1 MSDLPR
7 GTNDDAQQSSMNP
20 PNFRQELD
28 AILMRRDPVAL
39 RAFLVERGQ
48 WDEDT
53 TMDPEV
59 AMWMMLAA
67 SPKHAQYHA
76 EAKRW
81 LTTHGRGE
89 DAAAIGGD
97 QPASASPP
105 RRAKPQHKRPP
116 QHPSGGESPR
126 G

>member
-1 MSDLPR
+1 MSNQSGGADDEAPPSS
-7 GTNDDAQQSSMNP
+7 TNPST
-20 PNFRQELD
+20 FRQELD
-28 AILMRRDPVAL
+28 AILLRRDPVAL
-39 RAFLVERGQ
+39 RTFLVERGQ

-81 LTTHGRGE
+81 LTLHGRGD

-97 QPASASPP
+97 QPDRASTS

-116 QHPSGGESPR
+116 QHPSSGKSPR